1 MRTESAKAQAVD
13 ENTLVE
19 AYDALRIFL
28 ENVWR
33 RHEWSDDRIE
43 FVLGGLCW
51 KNGAPVGPSEGWLT
65 AVQQV
70 SAKRAI
76 GPSAELTWR

>member
-1 MRTESAKAQAVD
+1 MRTESAKAQAAD

-33 RHEWSDDRIE
+33 RHEWSMT
-43 FVLGGLCW
+43 GSNLCS
-51 KNGAPVGPSEGWLT
+51 AVGPSEGWLT

-70 SAKRAI
+70 SAKSAI
-76 GPSAELTWR
+76 GPSA